1 MSLTISSLPYGDR
14 RPNLFI
20 DTMVKSAA
28 VLNRFRLIDGVKAK
42 VNVPIFDAS
51 LSFGNDLCVFD
62 SASSASVGEKE
73 MTVETYKWSFLNC
86 KDALESSYRGLLLK
100 KGQHNPETMDAEF
113 KDWVFDYFA
122 KLSAQQA
129 LNLAGTELTTE
140 LAADGDVNLV
150 DKWDAV
156 ESAATVITEEN
167 ILDLMQESYQAMTDV
182 MMAAVYGD
190 ADRDF
195 KPAIFLGTA
204 AMQAYQIA
212 IAGLH
217 TTTPQGVV
225 SGAIPSYY
233 GMEVIHFSSLP
244 ANEILVS
251 APQNIVMLTD
261 DYNDVKAIDMKYEA
275 ELSSDKIWGQFKL
288 GFSYLK
294 GEEIVYLTSVNP
306 AP

>member
-1 MSLTISSLPYGDR
+1 MSVTISSLPYGDR
-14 RPNLFI
+14 RPDLFI
-20 DTMVKSAA
+20 DAMVKSAA

-51 LSFGNDLCVFD
+51 LTFGNDLCVFD
-62 SASSASVGEKE
+62 PQSTASVGEKE

-122 KLSAQQA
+122 KLSAQKA
-129 LNLAGTELTTE
+129 LELAGTELTTE
-140 LAADGDVNLV
+140 MTAD
-150 DKWDAV
+150 
-156 ESAATVITEEN
+156 ATVIDSIFAGPITSAN
-167 ILDLMQESYQAMTDV
+167 VLDALEQAYEAMSDV
-182 MMAAVYGD
+182 MLAAVYGD

-195 KPAIFLGTA
+195 KPAIFVGTA

-212 IAGLH
+212 IAGLY

-225 SGAIPSYY
+225 EGNIPNYY
-233 GMEVIHFSSLP
+233 GMEVVHMASLP
-244 ANEILVS
+244 VNQVVVS
-251 APQNIVMLTD
+251 APQNLVMLTD
-261 DYNDVKAIDMKYEA
+261 DYNDVRAIDMKYES

-294 GEEIVYLTSVNP
+294 GDEIVYLHP
-306 AP
+306 

>member
-51 LSFGNDLCVFD
+51 LTFGNNLCVFD
-62 SASSASVGEKE
+62 PHSSASVGEKE

-113 KDWVFDYFA
+113 KDWVFDHFA
-122 KLSAQQA
+122 KLAAQQA
-129 LNLAGTELTTE
+129 LSLAGTELTTE
-140 LAADGDVNLV
+140 LAADSAVN
-150 DKWDAV
+150 DFDTNQ
-156 ESAATVITEEN
+156 ATLDSSN
-167 ILDLMQESYQAMTDV
+167 ILDALEGAYGAMSDV
-182 MMAAVYGD
+182 MLSAVYGD

-212 IAGLH
+212 IAGLY

-225 SGAIPSYY
+225 EGNIPAYY
-233 GMEVIHFSSLP
+233 GMEVVHFASLP
-244 ANEILVS
+244 ANEILIS

-261 DYNDVKAIDMKYEA
+261 DYNDVRAIDMKYEA

-294 GEEIVYLTSVNP
+294 GEEIVY
-306 AP
+306 AKDFA

>member
-1 MSLTISSLPYGDR
+1 MSISIASLPYGDR
-14 RPNLFI
+14 RPDLFI
-20 DTMVKSAA
+20 DAMVKSAA

-51 LSFGNDLCVFD
+51 LTFGNDLCVFD
-62 SASSASVGEKE
+62 PQSTASVGEKE
-73 MTVETYKWSFLNC
+73 MTVDTYKWSFLNC

-122 KLSAQQA
+122 KLSAQKA
-129 LNLAGTELTTE
+129 LELAGTELTTE
-140 LAADGDVNLV
+140 LAADA
-150 DKWDAV
+150 AV
-156 ESAATVITEEN
+156 LDYDTNAAITSSN
-167 ILDLMQESYQAMTDV
+167 ILDLMEGAYQTMSDV
-182 MMAAVYGD
+182 MLAAVYGD

-195 KPAIFLGTA
+195 KPAYFLGTA

-212 IAGLH
+212 IAGLY

-225 SGAIPSYY
+225 EGGIPNYY
-233 GMEVIHFSSLP
+233 GMEVIHMASLP
-244 ANEILVS
+244 AGEFIIS

-261 DYNDVKAIDMKYEA
+261 DYNDVRAIDMKYEA

-294 GEEIVYLTSVNP
+294 GEEIVYAKNF
-306 AP
+306 A

>member
-1 MSLTISSLPYGDR
+1 MSISIASLPYGDR
-14 RPNLFI
+14 RPDLFI
-20 DTMVKSAA
+20 DAMVKSAA

-51 LSFGNDLCVFD
+51 LTFGNDLCVFD
-62 SASSASVGEKE
+62 PQSTASVGEKE
-73 MTVETYKWSFLNC
+73 MTVDTYKWSFLNC

-100 KGQHNPETMDAEF
+100 QGQHNPETMDAEF

-122 KLSAQQA
+122 KLSAQKA
-129 LNLAGTELTTE
+129 LELAGTELTTE
-140 LAADGDVNLV
+140 LAADA
-150 DKWDAV
+150 AV
-156 ESAATVITEEN
+156 LDYDTNAAITSSN
-167 ILDLMQESYQAMTDV
+167 ILDLMEGAYQTMSDV
-182 MMAAVYGD
+182 MLAAVYGD

-195 KPAIFLGTA
+195 KPAYFVGTA

-212 IAGLH
+212 IAGLY

-225 SGAIPSYY
+225 EGGIPNYY
-233 GMEVIHFSSLP
+233 GMEVIHMASLP
-244 ANEILVS
+244 ANEFIIS

-261 DYNDVKAIDMKYEA
+261 DYNDVRAIDMKYEA

-294 GEEIVYLTSVNP
+294 GEEIVYAKNF
-306 AP
+306 A

>member
-62 SASSASVGEKE
+62 SGSSASVGEKE

-113 KDWVFDYFA
+113 KDWVFDHFA
-122 KLSAQQA
+122 KLAAQQA
-129 LNLAGTELTTE
+129 LSLAGTELTTE
-140 LAADGDVNLV
+140 LAADAAVN
-150 DKWDAV
+150 DFDTNQ
-156 ESAATVITEEN
+156 ATLDSSN
-167 ILDLMQESYQAMTDV
+167 ILDALEGAYGAMSDV
-182 MMAAVYGD
+182 MLSAVYGD

-212 IAGLH
+212 IAGLY

-225 SGAIPSYY
+225 EGNIPAYY
-233 GMEVIHFSSLP
+233 GMEVVHFASLP
-244 ANEILVS
+244 ANEILIS

-261 DYNDVKAIDMKYEA
+261 DYNDVRAIDMKYEA

-294 GEEIVYLTSVNP
+294 GEEIVY
-306 AP
+306 AKDFA

>member
-1 MSLTISSLPYGDR
+1 MSVTISNLPYGDR
-14 RPNLFI
+14 RPDLFI
-20 DTMVKSAA
+20 DAMVKSAA

-42 VNVPIFDAS
+42 VNVPIFDAA
-51 LSFGNDLCVFD
+51 LTFGNDLCVFD
-62 SASSASVGEKE
+62 SQSTASVGEKE
-73 MTVETYKWSFLNC
+73 MTVETYKWAFLNC

-122 KLSAQQA
+122 KLSSQKA
-129 LNLAGTELTTE
+129 LELAASELTTE
-140 LAADGDVNLV
+140 MTADTDVI
-150 DKWDAV
+150 DA
-156 ESAATVITEEN
+156 TITTPITSSN
-167 ILDLMQESYQAMTDV
+167 ILDALETAYGSMSDV
-182 MMAAVYGD
+182 MLAAVYGD

-212 IAGLH
+212 IAGLY

-225 SGAIPSYY
+225 EGSIPNYY
-233 GMEVIHFSSLP
+233 GMEVVHFASLR
-244 ANEILVS
+244 ADEFFIS
-251 APQNIVMLTD
+251 APQNLVMLTD
-261 DYNDVKAIDMKYEA
+261 EYNDVKAIDMKYEA

-294 GEEIVYLTSVNP
+294 GDEVVY
-306 AP
+306 AHA

>member
-86 KDALESSYRGLLLK
+86 KDALEASYRGLLLK

-113 KDWVFDYFA
+113 KDWVFDHFA
-122 KLSAQQA
+122 KLAAQQA
-129 LNLAGTELTTE
+129 LNLAGTELTAE
-140 LAADGDVNLV
+140 LASDSDVN
-150 DKWDAV
+150 DFDTNQ
-156 ESAATVITEEN
+156 ATLDNSN
-167 ILDLMQESYQAMTDV
+167 ILDALEGAYGAMSDV
-182 MMAAVYGD
+182 MLSAVYGD

-212 IAGLH
+212 IAGLY

-225 SGAIPSYY
+225 EGSIPAYY
-233 GMEVIHFSSLP
+233 GMEVVHFASLP
-244 ANEILVS
+244 ANEILIS

-261 DYNDVKAIDMKYEA
+261 DYNDVRAIDMKYEA

-294 GEEIVYLTSVNP
+294 GEEIVY
-306 AP
+306 AKDFA

>member
-1 MSLTISSLPYGDR
+1 MSISIASLPYGDR
-14 RPNLFI
+14 RPDLFI
-20 DTMVKSAA
+20 DAMVKSAA

-51 LSFGNDLCVFD
+51 LTFGNDLCVFD
-62 SASSASVGEKE
+62 PQSTASVGEKE
-73 MTVETYKWSFLNC
+73 MTVDTYKWSFLNC

-122 KLSAQQA
+122 KLSAQKA
-129 LNLAGTELTTE
+129 LELAGTELTTE
-140 LAADGDVNLV
+140 LAADA
-150 DKWDAV
+150 AV
-156 ESAATVITEEN
+156 LDYDTNAAISSANV
-167 ILDLMQESYQAMTDV
+167 LDLMEGAYQTMSDV
-182 MMAAVYGD
+182 MLAAVYGD

-195 KPAIFLGTA
+195 KPAYFLGTA

-212 IAGLH
+212 IAGLY

-225 SGAIPSYY
+225 EGGIPNYY
-233 GMEVIHFSSLP
+233 GMEVIHMASLP
-244 ANEILVS
+244 AGEFIIS

-261 DYNDVKAIDMKYEA
+261 DYNDVRAIDMKYEA

-294 GEEIVYLTSVNP
+294 GEEIVYAKNF
-306 AP
+306 A